1 MYDFP
6 PASQTRVRITFE
18 QCGSVLCFRLLGD
31 DSLDSTNSAE
41 VKHAVVSEITGE
53 VDLVILDVSL
63 ANTTWEGQPLNGLD
77 LCRLLKGDPETSGVP
92 ILLATAH
99 AMRGDAESFVE
110 GSGADGYVSKPI
122 LDHALFVERVQNL
135 LREAA

>member
-53 VDLVILDVSL
+53 VDLVI
-63 ANTTWEGQPLNGLD
+63 D
-77 LCRLLKGDPETSGVP
+77 LSAVRFIDSSGVGALVSVLKKARSRGRRM
-92 ILLATAH
+92 ILAGVTPPVRSILEVIRLTAVFELRDTVEEALALL
-99 AMRGDAESFVE
+99 E
-110 GSGADGYVSKPI
+110 G
-122 LDHALFVERVQNL
+122 R
-135 LREAA
+135 

>member
-53 VDLVILDVSL
+53 VDLVI
-63 ANTTWEGQPLNGLD
+63 D
-77 LCRLLKGDPETSGVP
+77 LSAVRFIDSSGVGALVSVLKKARSRGRRM
-92 ILLATAH
+92 ILAGVTPPVHSILEVIRLTAVFELRDTVEEALALL
-99 AMRGDAESFVE
+99 E
-110 GSGADGYVSKPI
+110 G
-122 LDHALFVERVQNL
+122 R
-135 LREAA
+135 

>member
-1 MYDFP
+1 MYDSP

-53 VDLVILDVSL
+53 VDLVI
-63 ANTTWEGQPLNGLD
+63 D
-77 LCRLLKGDPETSGVP
+77 LSAVRFIDSSGVGALVSVLKKARSCGRRM
-92 ILLATAH
+92 ILAGVTPPVRSILEVIRLTAVFELRDTVEEALALL
-99 AMRGDAESFVE
+99 E
-110 GSGADGYVSKPI
+110 G
-122 LDHALFVERVQNL
+122 R
-135 LREAA
+135 